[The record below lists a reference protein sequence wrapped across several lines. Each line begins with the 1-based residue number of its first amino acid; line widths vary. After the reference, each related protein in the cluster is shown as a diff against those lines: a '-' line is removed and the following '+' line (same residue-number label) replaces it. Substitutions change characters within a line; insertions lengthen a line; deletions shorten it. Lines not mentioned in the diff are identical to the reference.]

1 MQYPFPAEIKQL
13 VTAQLATGK
22 YSSENEV
29 LLDALRTLKDYNES
43 VADIQTG
50 IADEAAR
57 RMSPLR
63 LVDADIRQKL
73 GFTK

>member
-1 MQYPFPAEIKQL
+1 MQYPFPAEIGQL

-29 LLDALRTLKDYNES
+29 LLHALRTLKDYDES
-43 VADIQTG
+43 VADIQEG
-50 IADEAAR
+50 IADEAAG
-57 RMSPLR
+57 RMRPLR
-63 LVDADIRQKL
+63 VVDSDLRQKL